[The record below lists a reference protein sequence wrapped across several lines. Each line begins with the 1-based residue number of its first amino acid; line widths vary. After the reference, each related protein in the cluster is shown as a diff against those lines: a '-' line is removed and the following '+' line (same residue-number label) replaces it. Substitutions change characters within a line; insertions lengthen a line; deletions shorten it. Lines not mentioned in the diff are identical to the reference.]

1 MSWGIEFP
9 SAERDKPHKPECM
22 KEDSPADKINVT
34 IHEYG
39 NVVMTAPLRDG
50 VVPSNVLEAATTMLG
65 NQTQE
70 IREVLEICGDAEIV
84 ENFRIVEGPNVDV
97 LKRFKPLGFYGRFA
111 SANYDKLAAH
121 FSCRKEHVPDDL
133 TMEFITQMIGRYVLQ
148 EKMHSE
154 YDEEY
159 DDY

>member
-1 MSWGIEFP
+1 MEDEKIT
-9 SAERDKPHKPECM
+9 M
-22 KEDSPADKINVT
+22 K

-39 NVVMTAPLRDG
+39 NIVMTAPLRDG
-50 VVPSNVLEAATTMLG
+50 AIPSNVLEAATTMLG

-97 LKRFKPLGFYGRFA
+97 LNRFKPLGFYGRFA

-121 FSCRKEHVPDDL
+121 FACRKEHVPDDL
-133 TMEFITQMIGRYVLQ
+133 TMDFITQMIGRYALQ
-148 EKMHSE
+148 EKMRAE
-154 YDEEY
+154 YHDEEY